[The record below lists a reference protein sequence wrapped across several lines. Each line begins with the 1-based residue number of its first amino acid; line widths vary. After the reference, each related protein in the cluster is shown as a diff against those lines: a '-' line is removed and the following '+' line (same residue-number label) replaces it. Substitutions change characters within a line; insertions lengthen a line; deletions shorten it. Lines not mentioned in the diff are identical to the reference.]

1 MPGEGDVTALP
12 LFRRELRILLSSIF
26 GRRIRSVL
34 LFSRG
39 RTLRIRFSEVKRSFL
54 RADITLFVAG
64 SCYGLL
70 QAVKVWPLQGPNPHN
85 KFHLYARHNQ
95 QETGDR
101 TTMKTALPGLL
112 EVMVVRWY
120 VTMLGLPVCGA
131 GNKTFWFY
139 VQKKNKTI

>member
-1 MPGEGDVTALP
+1 MRTPGEGDVTALL

-26 GRRIRSVL
+26 GEKNPCVL
-34 LFSRG
+34 LLSRG

-70 QAVKVWPLQGPNPHN
+70 QAVKVWPLQGPNPH

-101 TTMKTALPGLL
+101 TTISPAGL
-112 EVMVVRWY
+112 
-120 VTMLGLPVCGA
+120 
-131 GNKTFWFY
+131 
-139 VQKKNKTI
+139 

>member
-1 MPGEGDVTALP
+1 
-12 LFRRELRILLSSIF
+12 
-26 GRRIRSVL
+26 
-34 LFSRG
+34 
-39 RTLRIRFSEVKRSFL
+39 L